1 MRHYYDVAQA
11 VDGRP
16 LREIYLAAWSHL
28 LRVCDPVA
36 IMMAYV
42 SFAFSL
48 EWYGY

>member
-1 MRHYYDVAQA
+1 MRHYYNVDQG

-28 LRVCDPVA
+28 LRVSDPVA

-42 SFAFSL
+42 LFVSCARELCS
-48 EWYGY
+48 